1 MYIFF
6 NLGDWKTFDYGG
18 PAWLPP
24 GVPAAKIPNRR
35 CSFSACV
42 IFRGTQGSRGSS
54 PTQWRKLWEAAAES
68 IHIKMARLAE
78 SRCRLYSW
86 ETDGFP
92 LWQGLTEQK
101 RNWELFTGGWVNLVL
116 TETGMDSFSILFHY
130 TFLVAGN
137 ASLTQALPLSS
148 LPHLSF
154 PFPS

>member
-42 IFRGTQGSRGSS
+42 TFRGTLGSRGSS
-54 PTQWRKLWEAAAES
+54 PTQWRKLWQAVAES

-78 SRCRLYSW
+78 SRCRLYSR

-92 LWQGLTEQK
+92 LWQGLTAEEK
-101 RNWELFTGGWVNLVL
+101 LRIVYGGTGESGIDRNRDGLIFYFMSLHIPRGRG
-116 TETGMDSFSILFHY
+116 
-130 TFLVAGN
+130 

-148 LPHLSF
+148 LPHLSS